1 MLDVRVHNGIYHLN
15 VLMMKIATGIVIQ
28 KHVNNKYVQILQINL
43 YVQQMLFVNIE
54 MECVK
59 ISQNVKIY

>member
-1 MLDVRVHNGIYHLN
+1 MLDVHVHNGIYHLN